1 MRLALK
7 APLHRKWWK
16 RGPILQLPFLSFL
29 GLRFYSPTLVRE
41 DILESALLAS
51 NAQVTKI
58 VHAGMRLLD
67 GNGRVEYMLDSG
79 GRKGGSF
86 VSYDWRETRE
96 LRDQFIRA
104 VYDLRDPNTGWAV
117 GNAIMQRMG
126 LDPENVEDEGRYF
139 EIAHYFD
146 EFGYIGG
153 EASGF
158 RIVSLS
164 DLGIK
169 YVEVES
175 DLRRE
180 EEQEEGRA

>member
-7 APLHRKWWK
+7 APLHRKWWR
-16 RGPILQLPFLSFL
+16 RGPILQPPLLPFL
-29 GLRFYSPTLVRE
+29 GLRLYSPSFVKE
-41 DILESALLAS
+41 DILESPLLAS

-58 VHAGMRLLD
+58 VPAGMRLLD
-67 GNGRVEYMLDSG
+67 GNGRVECMLDTG

-104 VYDLRDPNTGWAV
+104 VYDLRDPKTGWAV

-126 LDPENVEDEGRYF
+126 LDPENIDDEGRYS

-146 EFGYIGG
+146 EFGYIRG
-153 EASGF
+153 EASGY
-158 RIVSLS
+158 RNVALS

-169 YVEVES
+169 YVEVEG

-180 EEQEEGRA
+180 EDEEEGRA